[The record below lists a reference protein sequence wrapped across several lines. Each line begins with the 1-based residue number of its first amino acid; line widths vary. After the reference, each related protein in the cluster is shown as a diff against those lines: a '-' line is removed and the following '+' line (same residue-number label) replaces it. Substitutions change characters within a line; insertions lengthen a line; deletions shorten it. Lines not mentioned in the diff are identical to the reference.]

1 MYTVLIC
8 DDDRDIVSALEIYLT
23 SEGYRTVS
31 AYNGEEAIAAVRT
44 ENIDLILMDVMMPR
58 LDGIRAT
65 AKLREEGNI
74 PIILLTAKSEDT
86 DKVLGLN
93 IGADD
98 YITKPFNPIEV
109 LARVKSQLR
118 RYTTLGGKA
127 VAEEGDGALRNGTIL
142 MDDEAKSVT
151 VDGEPVSLTPIEY
164 NILRLLLKNLGRVF
178 STAQIYEQVWNDPAL
193 GSENTV
199 AVHIRRR
206 GRPSPP
212 PQSSPGTRWPTST
225 PCGPTPITTARP
237 IPGATPG
244 RTWCGRTT

>member
-8 DDDRDIVSALEIYLT
+8 DDDRDIVSALAIYLT

-164 NILRLLLKNLGRVF
+164 NILRLLMKNLGRVF

-199 AVHIRRR
+199 AVHIRHLREKIEIDPANPR
-206 GRPSPP
+206 YLKVVWGL
-212 PQSSPGTRWPTST
+212 GYKMEKM
-225 PCGPTPITTARP
+225 A
-237 IPGATPG
+237 
-244 RTWCGRTT
+244 